1 MRSRLPWK
9 QEFISRNHEFIFWEL
24 QSFILETK
32 KSFFRNQNIILQ
44 ELGMLFP
51 GTGGHFPELKE
62 WLSAQ
67 CSMLNLTLNLL
78 LLSHVLPQL
87 LLFANWTSCCY
98 FGLVYNAAFS
108 WPLTPVLLSALET
121 INWATRKWRKLCN
134 VDVKCMELRR
144 CEQSL
149 TSQPGRKLQNGKQG
163 KQFDINKKGRLDIIY
178 IYLHKI
184 WNENKEQSLLPEYGC
199 ICV

>member
-1 MRSRLPWK
+1 
-9 QEFISRNHEFIFWEL
+9 
-24 QSFILETK
+24 
-32 KSFFRNQNIILQ
+32 
-44 ELGMLFP
+44 MLFP

-184 WNENKEQSLLPEYGC
+184 WNDNKEQSLNMDTYVCRRPLHASDYMILSWGLQWRLDLEQ
-199 ICV
+199 VFNQDLNSEFKVFMNHFNLS

>member
-1 MRSRLPWK
+1 
-9 QEFISRNHEFIFWEL
+9 
-24 QSFILETK
+24 
-32 KSFFRNQNIILQ
+32 
-44 ELGMLFP
+44 
-51 GTGGHFPELKE
+51 
-62 WLSAQ
+62 
-67 CSMLNLTLNLL
+67 
-78 LLSHVLPQL
+78 
-87 LLFANWTSCCY
+87 
-98 FGLVYNAAFS
+98 
-108 WPLTPVLLSALET
+108 
-121 INWATRKWRKLCN
+121 
-134 VDVKCMELRR
+134 MELRR